1 MAVETEEP
9 EEFVPVSPLLQQ
21 AGLGGGLGRMS
32 PPPGQALVLNVGA
45 PKERMDVDRVDGEQE
60 DDDSGDE
67 EEELEEVLGPSL
79 RPSPGGSPRN
89 E

>member
-1 MAVETEEP
+1 M
-9 EEFVPVSPLLQQ
+9 
-21 AGLGGGLGRMS
+21 
-32 PPPGQALVLNVGA
+32 LNVGA